1 MKTVRKHTATLNLP
15 TLRLE
20 GGLFLPDML
29 EKAALGQ
36 ARLQAEADYGIP
48 KGLKLKDEYSR
59 AFQIACAQ
67 WRSFAPLLERT
78 DFDAQR
84 ATATFVTELLRDAFG
99 YVSVGA
105 VTSIA
110 LGERSYP
117 ITHLASAP
125 HQSIHPQHNVPI
137 VVAPHTLGLDDA
149 DTRFAIAGSGS
160 RKKTAFQLAQE
171 LLNASPDHQWALVTN
186 GKTLRLLRDAATLTR
201 PSYLEVDLQDLL
213 SGQRFAEFAF
223 VWRLLH
229 ASRAGLVGG
238 TADAAAP
245 VVWEAWR
252 EAGQEEGTRVRDGLR
267 LGVTE
272 ALLTLGQGFVQHPAN
287 DALRQALQD
296 GSLTK
301 EAYFAQLLRLI
312 YRFIF
317 IFSVEERGLV
327 PNAPQ
332 TDDDPATARA
342 KLAASQ
348 TYAQGYAL
356 ARLRDMSLRRRAR
369 TRFDDLWQGVK
380 IVFKGL
386 AHGESR
392 LGLPALG
399 GLFAPAQCPTLD
411 AAQLT
416 NADLLAAMKSMRWV
430 SQSGGSLAPIDYR
443 NMGTEELGSV
453 YESLLELVPEVDL
466 HARTFGFVGLTSKG
480 TSSGTVAGNDRKLT
494 GSFYTPDS
502 LVQELIKSAL
512 DPVIE
517 QRLAANPGNP
527 IEALLSIRVL
537 DPACGSGHFLLAAAR
552 RLAERLA
559 ALRSPDGVV
568 TPQAYRHALREVIA
582 RCIFGVDRNPMAV
595 ELARTALWLEGF
607 EEGRPLGF
615 LDHHLQCGDAL
626 LGLTDLHALEKGI
639 AKDAFKALSGDDKEV
654 CKQLS
659 KSNAAGLKQIA
670 KDLQSGQVLLGFD
683 NATGLQTLRAI
694 EALSAE
700 TPEEVAAKEQA
711 YVQFCELSSHS
722 PLGLAAD
729 LMVGAYLMTKTA
741 DTAAMVPTSETLHA
755 ALTAPHTLQEQGTVH
770 SATVAAA
777 HAACQ
782 QAQVLHW
789 PLAFPQVFAAGG
801 FDCVLGNP
809 PWERIKLQ
817 EEEFFA
823 TRHPAVAAAKNK
835 AERSQRI
842 QWLSEGMLSQHL
854 YPTDGTHL
862 AATESVAEQ
871 RLYTEFII
879 ARRVAEAASVFM
891 HVDGVD
897 GGRYPLTGVGDVN
910 TYALF
915 AETILQITAPTG
927 RAGFI
932 VPTGIATDDSTKAYF
947 GHITQSGRLVSLYD
961 IENRS
966 KLFAAVDSRMKFC
979 LITLG
984 KTNVTE
990 FVFFAEQANQ
1000 LTDSRRRFALTPD
1013 EFRLINPNTLT
1024 CPVFRSARDAELTKK
1039 LYRAAPVLI
1048 REAVWQGEGKD
1059 AKLIEPE
1066 VNPWGIR
1073 FSTMFHMSND
1083 SHLFRDT
1090 NAPDLLPLYE
1100 AKLIHQFD
1108 HRWATYT
1115 PTGDSRDMTLAE
1127 KQDSHSSARPR
1138 YWVNQREVWLR
1149 LTTLPDG
1156 LRKALRDR
1164 NESATVL
1171 CVTQLLFGRWLSTLH
1186 GRHGCESENL
1196 SDLKVYPGWLAF
1208 VKQYPFAQQV
1218 APVSLA
1224 LCGDNPPCLKPLD
1237 DNYLPAQGSFEV
1249 AMSNE
1254 RASTAWYAVDPQAL
1268 AQVLA
1273 FTAKHTDL
1281 LGPTQA
1287 FQSAKDVL
1295 DLAERWLEQS
1305 CPNWLMGW
1313 RDICRAT
1320 DERTVIASLMPL
1332 AGVGNKAPLLQL
1344 PPPISGSH
1352 AAAFLGNLSA
1362 LAFDFVARQKIGGT
1376 TLNYFYLKQFPVL
1389 PPDRYTEV
1397 DLDFIV
1403 PRVLELTFTAHDLS
1417 GWAQDLGYNGSPF
1430 AFDPDRRATLR
1441 AELDAYY
1448 ARLYG
1453 LTRDELRYILDPADV
1468 MGTDYPSETFRVL
1481 KNSELREF
1489 GEYRTQ
1495 RLVLEAWDKLERE
1508 ALR

>member
-84 ATATFVTELLRDAFG
+84 ATATFVTELLRDAFD
-99 YVSVGA
+99 YVSVVA
-105 VTSIA
+105 VTGID

-117 ITHLASAP
+117 ITHLAS
-125 HQSIHPQHNVPI
+125 SSVNPQRTLP
-137 VVAPHTLGLDDA
+137 VVVTPHTLGLDDA

-213 SGQRFAEFAF
+213 SGQRFAEFAY

-229 ASRAGLVGG
+229 ASRAGLCG
-238 TADAAAP
+238 TAEASAP
-245 VVWEAWR
+245 VVWEVWR

-287 DALRQALQD
+287 DALRLALQD

-369 TRFDDLWQGVK
+369 SRFDDLCQGVK

-416 NADLLAAMKSMRWV
+416 NADLLAAMKSMRWA

-466 HARTFGFVGLTSKG
+466 HARTFGFVGLTSEG

-659 KSNAAGLKQIA
+659 KANAAGLKQIA

-700 TPEEVAAKEQA
+700 TPEEVVVKEQA
-711 YVQFCELSSHS
+711 YIQFCEQSKNN

-789 PLAFPQVFAAGG
+789 PLAFPQVFATGG

-854 YPTDGTHL
+854 YPTDNAHHTP
-862 AATESVAEQ
+862 AESATEQ
-871 RLYTEFII
+871 RLYAEFII

-891 HVDGVD
+891 HVDDVE

-915 AETILQITAPTG
+915 SETILQITAPTG

-932 VPTGIATDDSTKAYF
+932 VPTGIATDDSTKAFF
-947 GHITQSGRLVSLYD
+947 GHIVSHRRLAKLMSLYEIRAWFKATD
-961 IENRS
+961 DRKS
-966 KLFAAVDSRMKFC
+966 FC
-979 LITLG
+979 LLTLG
-984 KTNVTE
+984 ESETAEFLFDAKTVVD
-990 FVFFAEQANQ
+990 FGKLQKWFK
-1000 LTDSRRRFALTPD
+1000 LTPD

-1024 CPVFRSARDAELTKK
+1024 SPVFRSARDAELTKK
-1039 LYRAAPVLI
+1039 LYRSVPVLI
-1048 REAVWQGEGKD
+1048 REAVWQGEGKG
-1059 AKLIEPE
+1059 AKLIAPE

-1073 FSTMFHMSND
+1073 FSTMFHMSGD
-1083 SHLFRDT
+1083 SGLFKDNGTADR
-1090 NAPDLLPLYE
+1090 LPLVE
-1100 AKLIHQFD
+1100 GKLIHQFD

-1115 PTGDSRDMTLAE
+1115 PSGDTRDMTLAE
-1127 KQDSHSSARPR
+1127 KQDPHSCVTPR
-1138 YWVNQREVWLR
+1138 YWVDKREVWLR

-1156 LRKALRDR
+1156 LRKAMRDR
-1164 NESATVL
+1164 NEAATVL
-1171 CVTQLLFGRWLSTLH
+1171 GVTQLLFGHWLVVRFNTESSASLNLPTLT
-1186 GRHGCESENL
+1186 
-1196 SDLKVYPGWLAF
+1196 VYPAWLEF
-1208 VKQYPFAQQV
+1208 VQQHPFAQQV
-1218 APVSLA
+1218 APVSLG

-1249 AMSNE
+1249 EMSNE
-1254 RASTAWYAVDPQAL
+1254 RASTAWYAIDSHAL
-1268 AQVLA
+1268 EQMLA
-1273 FTAKHTDL
+1273 LTAKHNDL
-1281 LGPTQA
+1281 VEPTQA
-1287 FQSAKDVL
+1287 LQSAKDVL
-1295 DLAERWLEQS
+1295 ELAERWLEMS
-1305 CPNWLMGW
+1305 CPKWLMGW
-1313 RDICRAT
+1313 RDIALRSV
-1320 DERTVIASLMPL
+1320 ERTVIGSVLPL
-1332 AGVGNKAPLLQL
+1332 AGVNHKTPLWFTNAAPSIL
-1344 PPPISGSH
+1344 H
-1352 AAAFLGNLSA
+1352 VAALRANLDA
-1362 LAFDFVARQKIGGT
+1362 LVLDYVARQKIGGSSLT
-1376 TLNYFYLKQFPVL
+1376 YFYLKQFPIL
-1389 PPDRYTEV
+1389 PPDRYTEA
-1397 DLDFIV
+1397 DLAFIA
-1403 PRVLELTFTAHDLS
+1403 PRVLELTFTAHGLT
-1417 GWAQDLGYNGSPF
+1417 GWAQDLGYNGPPF
-1430 AFDPDRRATLR
+1430 AFDLDRRAVLR
-1441 AELDAYY
+1441 AELDAKY

-1468 MGTDYPSETFRVL
+1468 MGAEYPSETFRVL
-1481 KNSELREF
+1481 KNGEIRDF

-1495 RLVLEAWDKLERE
+1495 RLVLEAWDRLESGD
-1508 ALR
+1508 LHLC